1 MTAVMEIREL
11 GDRPADRECVAA
23 LVAACSPESLRRRFL
38 MGGPAEPADVFRRYQ
53 RFLLAG
59 EPALLA
65 VRDGRPV
72 GLLNFVAPAP
82 GEAEIG
88 VLVADPWQRQG
99 IASALTRWL
108 WASGRWPGWTVRA
121 TVRAGNTG
129 AETLLLRQGFRPVP
143 SYERGERDF
152 ALVVPGWAT
161 MTDVMKEAAD
171 DPDTTRADGAQRRA
185 AGADPRCRGDR
196 HAGRGRARR
205 SPAGVAAALLPRR

>member
-23 LVAACSPESLRRRFL
+23 LVAACSPESLRQRFL
-38 MGGPAEPADVFRRYQ
+38 MGGPARPAEVFQRYQ

-59 EPALLA
+59 VTLLA
-65 VRDGRPV
+65 TRDGLPV
-72 GLLNFVAPAP
+72 GLLNFVSETP

-88 VLVADPWQRQG
+88 ILVPDAWQRRG
-99 IASALTRWL
+99 IGNALSRWL

-121 TVRAGNTG
+121 TVRTGNKG
-129 AETLLLRQGFRPVP
+129 AEALLLRQGFRPVP

-152 ALVVPGWAT
+152 AVVVPDWAT

-171 DPDTTRADGAQRRA
+171 DEDTARADGAQRRA
-185 AGADPRCRGDR
+185 AGAGPGCRGDR
-196 HAGRGRARR
+196 PAGRGRPRR

>member
-1 MTAVMEIREL
+1 MTAVIDIREL
-11 GDRPADRECVAA
+11 GDHPADRERVAA
-23 LVAACSPESLRRRFL
+23 LVAACSPESLRLRFL
-38 MGGPAEPADVFRRYQ
+38 MGGPAEPGDVFRRYR

-59 EPALLA
+59 TPALLA

-72 GLLNFVAPAP
+72 GLLNFVAETP

-99 IASALTRWL
+99 IGSALTRWL
-108 WASGRWPGWTVRA
+108 WASGQWPGWTVRA

-143 SYERGERDF
+143 TYERGERDF
-152 ALVVPGWAT
+152 ALVVPDWAT
-161 MTDVMKEAAD
+161 MTGVMKEAVD
-171 DPDTTRADGAQRRA
+171 DQDAAGADGAQRRA
-185 AGADPRCRGDR
+185 AGADPGCRGNW

-205 SPAGVAAALLPRR
+205 GAAGVPAALLPGR